1 MRQLKYRVTYGMV
14 LNGLERFPQILKPYR
29 EPIEALVKR
38 AKTGFQKDAKILMMG
53 MTGASFII
61 HGDLRTGK

>member
-1 MRQLKYRVTYGMV
+1 MWQLKYRVTYGMV

-38 AKTGFQKDAKILMMG
+38 AKLDFRKMPNTDDEDDWG
-53 MTGASFII
+53 II
-61 HGDLRTGK
+61 HGDLWTGK